1 MAMVILVAT
10 ESSSS
15 TAFKLM
21 MLLLASQSPRRAELL
36 KQIGIPFS
44 QYPVDIDE
52 TVLINETPD
61 GYVRRMAQEK
71 STLGYKRAGAKKL
84 VLGLDTIVV
93 AQNNI
98 LGKPKNKTDAIWM
111 LNMLSDATHQVL
123 TAVTMTNAI
132 RQKTVVV
139 ETQVCFGSLSKQQIE
154 WYWKTGEPQDKAGSY
169 GIQGLGGQFV
179 KHISGSYSAVVG
191 LPLYQTRMLLTEFG
205 IINEC

>member
-1 MAMVILVAT
+1 
-10 ESSSS
+10 
-15 TAFKLM
+15 M

-52 TVLINETPD
+52 TVMANETPEK
-61 GYVRRMAQEK
+61 YVRRMAQEK
-71 STLGYKRAGAKKL
+71 STLGYERAGAKKL

-98 LGKPKNKTDAIWM
+98 LGKPKDKSDAMWM
-111 LNMLSDATHQVL
+111 LNMLSDDTHQVL
-123 TAVTMTNAI
+123 TAVTITNATL
-132 RQKTVVV
+132 QKTVVV
-139 ETQVCFGSLSKQQIE
+139 ETHVCFGPLSQQQIE

-179 KHISGSYSAVVG
+179 KHINGSYSVVAG
-191 LPLYQTRMLLTEFG
+191 QSL
-205 IINEC
+205 IHS